1 LSFIDK
7 LSSPKDDTDLHY
19 DSSREMA
26 RGVSWAVLMR
36 WCMRCIGL
44 ASTLILA
51 RLLSPDDFGVAA
63 MGTLLVGFVGTFT
76 DVGVTQHLIR
86 AREIDRAHCDTA
98 WTIGF
103 LQSVF
108 ISIALVA
115 LAYPAAAYFGE
126 PRVVNVI
133 YVLALAVF
141 IGGFCSI
148 GLVLARRELN
158 FALDFRFQIYK
169 KLLIFGA
176 TVGAALYLRSYWAL
190 VLGYLAGTITSVV
203 LSYVMHPYRP
213 AWSLAKM
220 REYLSFGLY
229 VMPLRLGNVL
239 HKMAPKFIVG
249 GLGSASTLG
258 AFTVSNGLASTFTAE
273 IVVPMGRGLFPN
285 YARLAGDK
293 PGLSAVYRQILA
305 LVSLVVIPIGTGMSA
320 VASCARAQVDLGRSA
335 HRIPCHRCGDL
346 RGLAHHEQPDPR
358 SHGPGALGRGAFVA
372 EARDHGTDAFAWC
385 ASRGSAWPR
394 AGNHRCA
401 ARVPAPDLP
410 RNSPGGHPALVG
422 PRRPVMASGCQC
434 LGHVCG
440 HQGVASARPAMGRA
454 ASRLRRGSGRGCLYR
469 YDAGALAHLGA
480 PRRRR
485 AHRHQSA
492 TQAPAVFSDC
502 LDRMRG
508 HRDSE
513 GFLGS

>member
-320 VASCARAQVDLGRSA
+320 VASDAVAVVLGPKWTSAVALIEYLAIGAAIYAVSHTMNNQILVATGRERSA
-335 HRIPCHRCGDL
+335 AVLSWL
-346 RGLAHHEQPDPR
+346 RLGITVPMLLLGVHHGGVLGLAQATIVAPLVCLPLIYLETRRAVILPL
-358 SHGPGALGRGAFVA
+358 SAL
-372 EARDHGTDAFAWC
+372 
-385 ASRGSAWPR
+385 
-394 AGNHRCA
+394 AGLLWRP
-401 ARVPAPDLP
+401 VV
-410 RNSPGGHPALVG
+410 SALVMYVAIKALHPQG
-422 PRRPVMASGCQC
+422 LQWAALRLACDVAVGAAAYTGTTLVLWLTSGRPDGAERIVINLLRR
-434 LGHVCG
+434 
-440 HQGVASARPAMGRA
+440 
-454 ASRLRRGSGRGCLYR
+454 RLRSFRIAST
-469 YDAGALAHLGA
+469 A
-480 PRRRR
+480 
-485 AHRHQSA
+485 
-492 TQAPAVFSDC
+492 
-502 LDRMRG
+502 
-508 HRDSE
+508 
-513 GFLGS
+513 